1 MSMMLEAN
9 ATGIDPAVA
18 ALDFTK
24 LKWKL
29 TEAGEPPKL
38 SREEGDLAEQEYRRF
53 LTLKRLYPGVDL
65 VPSKLIDEFWHAHI
79 LDTKS
84 YHADCAA
91 VFGYYLHHYPYFGI
105 HDATDRQALTDAFAE
120 TQRIYEQHFGAY
132 PSVASEAAR
141 CKDHACHAE
150 SECRCRTPNACK

>member
-1 MSMMLEAN
+1 MSMLIEGTE
-9 ATGIDPAVA
+9 TGIDSAVA

-29 TEAGEPPKL
+29 TEAGEGAKL
-38 SREEGDLAEQEYRRF
+38 SREAADLAEQEYRRF
-53 LTLKRLYPGVDL
+53 LTLKRMYPGVDFVPNKL
-65 VPSKLIDEFWHAHI
+65 VDEFWHAHI
-79 LDTKS
+79 LDTMS
-84 YHADCAA
+84 YHADCQS

-105 HDATDRQALTDAFAE
+105 HDAKDRQDLEDAFAD
-120 TQRIYEQHFGAY
+120 TQRIYELHFGPY
-132 PSVASEAAR
+132 PTAATEAAR